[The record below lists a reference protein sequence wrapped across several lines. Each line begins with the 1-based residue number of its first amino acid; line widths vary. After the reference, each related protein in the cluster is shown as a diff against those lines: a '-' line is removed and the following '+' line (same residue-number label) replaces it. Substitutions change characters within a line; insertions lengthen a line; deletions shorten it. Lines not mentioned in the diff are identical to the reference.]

1 MGSQS
6 FFLKGIRQVVAVGRQ
21 KIAPPLEVQV
31 QSKVSVK
38 GEMSLTRPPA
48 HTLPPS
54 RLEMQ
59 PHK

>member
-31 QSKVSVK
+31 Q
-38 GEMSLTRPPA
+38 
-48 HTLPPS
+48 
-54 RLEMQ
+54 
-59 PHK
+59 